1 MYSVTFVDNH
11 HKNEN
16 SKKEKRFSLLIT
28 LANFLHKNLYLR
40 NPHLSIFGSPNGLLP
55 LVLLEA
61 RFSPQIIPLCSWGK
75 LVHRRRSQRLR
86 RKDAPSRVALQVTVE
101 TSVELQPCRS
111 SPRTRWEKKK
121 VRVTHFPLGGRQEK
135 KKSIFNSKASMRND
149 WDKTFFFQL
158 RGVFCRYT
166 EFA

>member
-1 MYSVTFVDNH
+1 MFLLHFTLPNLLGYPFIWAKTVLKFLLWCFGEKRQTKLCFLFLFENTFSWMYSVTFVDNH

-86 RKDAPSRVALQVTVE
+86 RKDAPSRVAL
-101 TSVELQPCRS
+101 
-111 SPRTRWEKKK
+111 
-121 VRVTHFPLGGRQEK
+121 
-135 KKSIFNSKASMRND
+135 
-149 WDKTFFFQL
+149 
-158 RGVFCRYT
+158 
-166 EFA
+166 